1 MFSREIFKKSYIHH
15 IYYEN
20 EKVWCLWGYP
30 SLQCFPNC
38 IIDIP
43 VKKKR
48 KGIQRRQLTYGMG
61 QSLKYVYFYQIL
73 HISMML

>member
-1 MFSREIFKKSYIHH
+1 MRMKRFGACG
-15 IYYEN
+15 
-20 EKVWCLWGYP
+20 VTQ
-30 SLQCFPNC
+30 SLQCFSNC